1 MQILLLLLRFLNEL
15 IIGKCNMKK
24 NNVLIF
30 LFAGLN
36 LLSSCSR
43 NNRFKIDTNENRV
56 NVKIHRFDK
65 DLLTLDTASMK
76 AGVKRLYSKYPDFL
90 PEFVYNVLDTT
101 AADTNAVSHEFQKFL
116 TDKTFTQ
123 VNKKTLQT
131 FDDVS
136 DIEKKISDA
145 FTYIHFY
152 FPEVK
157 LPEIYFY
164 VSGFNRSIMMNDKF
178 IAVGTDLYLGSDYP
192 AYKDY
197 TYEYMLFNMRRECVA
212 TDLVSA
218 TLFRMFVMNSS
229 EYRLLD
235 NMLFRGKVMYLLSV
249 FMPNEKLEDI
259 MGYSDEQWKWTKKN
273 EKEIWATIIDQKHLF
288 STDLQLIRKYMNDA
302 PFTAPVSQES
312 PGRLGT
318 WIGWQIVESYMNKN
332 TKVSLTDLMKDS
344 NYQKILEESGYRP

>member
-1 MQILLLLLRFLNEL
+1 MKKINVLILLL
-15 IIGKCNMKK
+15 
-24 NNVLIF
+24 
-30 LFAGLN
+30 AGLS
-36 LLSSCSR
+36 LLSSCSK
-43 NNRFKIDTNENRV
+43 NNRFKIDTDENRV
-56 NVKIHRFDK
+56 TVKIHRFDK
-65 DLLTLDTASMK
+65 DLLTLDTTNLK
-76 AGVKRLYSKYPDFL
+76 AGVKKLYSKYPDFL